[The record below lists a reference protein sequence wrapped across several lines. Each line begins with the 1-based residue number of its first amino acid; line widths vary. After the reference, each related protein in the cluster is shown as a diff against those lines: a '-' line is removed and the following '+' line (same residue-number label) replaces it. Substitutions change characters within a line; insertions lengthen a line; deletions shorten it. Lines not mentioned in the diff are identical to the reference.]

1 MIGFAS
7 WEMRPELSRI
17 WQVCFQEPA
26 RPAEFFLNNLFS
38 PRDCLVYRVGET
50 VAAAVYLLPA
60 RVASAK
66 GPLQAHYIYAAATL
80 PRYRGRG
87 YMASL
92 LACAAM
98 EGAGRG
104 DRYSVV
110 LPADAGLYGLYGK
123 SGYASF
129 FRVRNLSV
137 PADRL
142 RALAREE
149 YPGKMLPDFRR
160 LASARDSLAGRSVG
174 SVLWSERMLWFAAGM
189 GSVYGDRLVCS
200 RAGDAF
206 AYALCRPSDGFCAVL
221 ETAAEEAAFAGLASA
236 LLRESPAPEYR
247 FRLPANGLFPGEGEL
262 SDFGMIKPVGGAG
275 LDEIRSDAPY
285 LGLTLD

>member
-7 WEMRPELSRI
+7 WETRPELSRI
-17 WQVCFQEPA
+17 WQICFQEPA
-26 RPAEFFLNNLFS
+26 RPAEYFLNNCFS
-38 PRDCLVYRVGET
+38 PRDCLVYRVGDAA
-50 VAAAVYLLPA
+50 AAAVYLLPA

-92 LACAAM
+92 LACAVM
-98 EGAGRG
+98 ESARRG

-110 LPADAGLYGLYGK
+110 LPADEGLYGLYGK
-123 SGYASF
+123 SGYVPF

-142 RALAREE
+142 RALARDGD
-149 YPGKMLPDFRR
+149 PGRMLPDFRR
-160 LASARDSLAGRSVG
+160 LASLRDSLIEKSAG
-174 SVLWSERMLWFAAGM
+174 SVLWGEKMLWFAAGM

-200 RAGDAF
+200 RTGDAF

-221 ETAAEEAAFAGLASA
+221 EAMAGEAAFAGLAAA

-247 FRLPANGLFPGEGEL
+247 FRLPAEGLFPGEGEL
-262 SDFGMIKPVGGAG
+262 SAFGMIKPVGGAG
-275 LDEIRSDAPY
+275 LEEIRSDAPY